1 MKAVEVYRL
10 AFVNEI
16 TSAMVWVLKMG
27 VQSYKYTPIWW

>member
-16 TSAMVWVLKMG
+16 TSAAMWVLKIA
-27 VQSYKYTPIWW
+27 VQSCKYTPV